1 MAVFCNESRHNIRV
15 TINSCV
21 FDNNYARLFGGGVY
35 LLLGGFGTHH
45 RILME
50 RTHVVSNVGQIG
62 GGGIHAV
69 FFNSGPEEDPLLMT
83 FVDCEIYNNSA
94 QAGAGIYV
102 YTDSKWITVLQKM
115 SKEHMAL

>member
-15 TINSCV
+15 TISDCV
-21 FDNNYARLFGGGVY
+21 FENNYARSFGGGVY

-50 RTHVVSNVGQIG
+50 RTQVVSNFGQIG
-62 GGGIHAV
+62 GGGIQAT

-83 FVDCEIYNNSA
+83 VVDCKINNNSA

-102 YTDSKWITVLQKM
+102 YTDSKWITVIQKM
-115 SKEHMAL
+115 SRD

>member
-1 MAVFCNESRHNIRV
+1 M
-15 TINSCV
+15 
-21 FDNNYARLFGGGVY
+21 Y

-50 RTHVVSNVGQIG
+50 RTQVVSNIAQIG
-62 GGGIHAV
+62 GGGIRAI

-83 FVDCEIYNNSA
+83 FVDCEIKNNSA
-94 QAGAGIYV
+94 PKGAGLNV

-115 SKEHMAL
+115 SKD